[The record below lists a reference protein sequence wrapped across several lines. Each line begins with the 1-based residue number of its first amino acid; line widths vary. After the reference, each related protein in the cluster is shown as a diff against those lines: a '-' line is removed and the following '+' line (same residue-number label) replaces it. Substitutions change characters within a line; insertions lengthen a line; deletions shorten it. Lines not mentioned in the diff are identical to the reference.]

1 MQYRVYNELNPSGT
15 TILHG
20 LKGQTFL
27 EEPGYVFAPYVPLQV
42 TSLIS
47 QAHRNAKLAGLKV
60 VRRKGM
66 ITKYGKKAVQPDFY
80 STILVKEQDED

>member
-15 TILHG
+15 TILQG
-20 LKGQTFL
+20 LRGETFM
-27 EEPGYVFAPYVPLQV
+27 ESGYVFAPHVPLQV
-42 TSLIS
+42 TPLMS
-47 QAHRNAKLAGLKV
+47 QAYKKAKLAGLKV

-80 STILVKEQDED
+80 ATILVKEQDED